1 MQMHNTKK
9 YKVTMGRDGLN
20 HLRKAARARAHAGRW
35 SQRAMAQHL
44 GRNQTHI
51 NLVLTGRRSSRS
63 LLEKIISLPPRK
75 DVPRTSKYSRRAS

>member
-1 MQMHNTKK
+1 MKK
-9 YKVTMGRDGLN
+9 GNSTMEHDGLS
-20 HLRKAARARAHAGRW
+20 HLRKAARSRAHAGRW

-51 NLVLTGRRSSRS
+51 NLVLTGKRSSRS

-75 DVPRTSKYSRRAS
+75 DIPRNSKYSRKAS